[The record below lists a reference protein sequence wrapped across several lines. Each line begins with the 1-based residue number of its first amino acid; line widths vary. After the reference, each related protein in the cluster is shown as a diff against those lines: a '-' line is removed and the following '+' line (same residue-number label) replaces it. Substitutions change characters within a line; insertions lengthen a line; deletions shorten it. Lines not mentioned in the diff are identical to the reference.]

1 MARESK
7 TDGKAKLI
15 AVTGPTGAGKTTFIN
30 AVCGSHLRVGTSL
43 QSCTDKVQTAY
54 CNINGENITL
64 IDTPGFDDTY
74 KSQADILKDI
84 ADFLEQT
91 YERGRKLS
99 GVIYMHRI
107 SDYRVGGIARENFRL
122 FSKICG
128 EGAMKNVVIVTTM
141 WEDVAE
147 EVGAQRET
155 ELRSKPLFFK
165 DAVDHGARMQ
175 RLLNTPQSALDTMS
189 PFFEYAPKV
198 LHMQYELVDLRKLL
212 PHTDAGTELKTE
224 LERQAERH
232 KQELQQLQVEMS
244 ETAARKDAAHREEM
258 EDLRTAFAEMQKKM
272 EKLDKEMQKLT
283 NSTQTPRERPQSRGF
298 REILRKASHS
308 LFRGRVDN
316 REAAVFVRER
326 GGAGCLSGDN
336 LEI

>member
-1 MARESK
+1 M
-7 TDGKAKLI
+7 L
-15 AVTGPTGAGKTTFIN
+15 
-30 AVCGSHLRVGTSL
+30 
-43 QSCTDKVQTAY
+43 DKY
-54 CNINGENITL
+54 R
-64 IDTPGFDDTY
+64 
-74 KSQADILKDI
+74 
-84 ADFLEQT
+84 

-224 LERQAERH
+224 LERQTEQH
-232 KQELQQLQVEMS
+232 KQELQELQVEMS

-283 NSTQTPRERPQSRGF
+283 NSTQTPRGRPQSRGF

-316 REAAVFVRER
+316 REAVMFVRER